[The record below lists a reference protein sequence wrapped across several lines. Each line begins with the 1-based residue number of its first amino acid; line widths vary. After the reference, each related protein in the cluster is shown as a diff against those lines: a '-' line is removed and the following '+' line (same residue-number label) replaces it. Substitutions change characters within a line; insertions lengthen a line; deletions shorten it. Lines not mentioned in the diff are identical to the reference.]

1 MKKFISLPYI
11 FVMVLSLMLVGCQ
24 GGETIKI
31 GTLLD
36 KTGDLG
42 SYGPPM
48 EVGAD
53 LAIKLLQDAGM
64 DIVKVPGDSGTANQL
79 SLIHI

>member
-1 MKKFISLPYI
+1 MVKKEFFSSLPYI
-11 FVMVLSLMLVGCQ
+11 LVLVLSLMLVGCQ
-24 GGETIKI
+24 SETIKI

-53 LAIKLLQDAGM
+53 LAIQLLQDAGM
-64 DIVKVPGDSGTANQL
+64 DIVKYLVIQEQLIKNQ
-79 SLIHI
+79 